1 MIGRAS
7 SIAAVSRRAVL
18 AGAFALPAFARALGQ
33 VPASGQVDVVII
45 GAGAAGIAAA
55 RKVAAAGRSYAL
67 IEAGKRVGGRAYTDT
82 SAFGIPLD
90 MGADRLFLPG
100 AAPLVDLARQ
110 AGLDIYPG
118 PRAARLYLAGKEA
131 GDAQYEDFAAAVR
144 RAERAIGAAG
154 DAGRDLPAARVLPD
168 LGPFSAAATFLIGP
182 LGCAKELEQVSTVD
196 LSRAEERDET
206 LFVRAGVGALVTKLA
221 EGLAVRLDTAAS
233 TIDFSGRGV
242 EVRTNRGTLSGRALI
257 LAVPP
262 SLLAAGKIRIQ
273 SVVPARQRSAI
284 ERITL
289 GARDHIAFLLPGNPL
304 RAEPDETL
312 HVQTI
317 GQKPFSVSAR
327 VGGSD
332 VHVAQVGG
340 QLAQS
345 LSDGGPNAGADY
357 VKTALAA
364 AFGTDVSRKVGKV
377 VQTRWSRE
385 PLALGAFSCA
395 LPGSGN
401 MRRAFTEVV
410 ANRLIFAGEHTHE
423 TLWGTVPGAWLSGE
437 RAAGQALRILGV
449 QGASLAP

>member
-1 MIGRAS
+1 MKTALRL
-7 SIAAVSRRAVL
+7 SRRALL
-18 AGAFALPAFARALGQ
+18 AGAFTLSPLARALGQ
-33 VPASGQVDVVII
+33 VPASGQVDVVIV

-67 IEAGKRVGGRAYTDT
+67 IDAAKRVGGRAYTDT
-82 SAFGIPLD
+82 AAFGVPLD
-90 MGADRLFLPG
+90 LGADRLSLPG
-100 AAPLVDLARQ
+100 AAPVADLGRQ
-110 AGLDIYPG
+110 AGLDLYAG

-131 GDAQYEDFAAAVR
+131 KDAEYEDFVATVR

-154 DAGRDLPAARVLPD
+154 DAGRDMAAARVLPD
-168 LGPFSAAATFLIGP
+168 LGPFGPAAAFLIGP

-206 LFVRAGVGALVTKLA
+206 LFCRSGIGALVVKLA
-221 EGLAVRLDTAAS
+221 EGLPVRLETTAS
-233 TIDFSGRGV
+233 TIEFGGRGV
-242 EVRTNRGTLSGRALI
+242 EVRTNRGLLTGRAVI

-273 SVVPARQRSAI
+273 PGLPARQRSAI

-304 RAEPDETL
+304 KAEADETL
-312 HVQTI
+312 HVQTA
-317 GQKPFSVSAR
+317 GQKPLALSAR
-327 VGGSD
+327 IGGSD

-345 LSDGGPNAGADY
+345 ISDGGANAGADY
-357 VKTALAA
+357 VKAAMQA
-364 AFGTDVSRKVGKV
+364 AFGADVARKIGKV

-410 ANRLIFAGEHTHE
+410 ANRLVFAGEHTHE

-449 QGASLAP
+449 QGAALAP